1 MSGIQESIVKRF
13 SIIALAA
20 SAALA
25 AGLVQAQA
33 QTDLKIGVVSY
44 NRLLQE
50 SPQAKKTMEALRVE
64 FAPKQQDLVKL
75 NASLKAKADA
85 LEKNRA
91 TMTADQVTKAEKE
104 LRDGQREF
112 SQKQTD
118 FQEDANTRQNEEMSK
133 LEAVL
138 VKEVQTYAQAQKYDL
153 VVASNGILY
162 SNNTLDI
169 TANVLAV
176 LKASDTTAPAAAPA
190 PAGK

>member
-1 MSGIQESIVKRF
+1 MKRF

-20 SAALA
+20 TAALA
-25 AGLVQAQA
+25 TSFVQAQA

-44 NRLLQE
+44 NRLLQD
-50 SPQAKKTMEALRVE
+50 SPQAKRTMEALKME

-91 TMTADQVTKAEKE
+91 TMTGDQVSKAEKD

-138 VKEVQTYAQAQKYDL
+138 VKEVQTYAQAQKFDL
-153 VVASNGILY
+153 VLASNGILY
-162 SNNTLDI
+162 SNSTLDI

-176 LKASDTTAPAAAPA
+176 LKASDPTPAAAAPA
-190 PAGK
+190 GK

>member
-20 SAALA
+20 TAALA
-25 AGLVQAQA
+25 AGFVQAQA
-33 QTDLKIGVVSY
+33 ADIKIAVVSY

-75 NASLKAKADA
+75 NAALKAKSEA

-104 LRDGQREF
+104 LRDGQRDL
-112 SQKQTD
+112 SQKNTD
-118 FQEDANTRQNEEMSK
+118 YNEDANTRQNEEMSK

-138 VKEVQTYAQAQKYDL
+138 VKEVQAYAQAQKYDL
-153 VVASNGILY
+153 VLASNSILY
-162 SNNTLDI
+162 SNSSLDI

-176 LKASDTTAPAAAPA
+176 LKASDSAPAAAPA

>member
-20 SAALA
+20 TAALA

-33 QTDLKIGVVSY
+33 QTEMKIGVVNF
-44 NRLLQE
+44 NRLMQD
-50 SPQAKKTMEALRVE
+50 SPQGKATMEALKVE

-75 NASLKAKADA
+75 QAALKAKADA

-104 LRDGQREF
+104 LRDGQRDL
-112 SQKQTD
+112 SQRNTD
-118 FQEDANTRQNEEMSK
+118 YNEDANTRQNEEMSK

-138 VKEVQTYAQAQKYDL
+138 VKEVQAYAQAQKFDL
-153 VVASNGILY
+153 VMVSQGVVYSASNI
-162 SNNTLDI
+162 DI
-169 TANVLAV
+169 TPNVLAV
-176 LKASDTTAPAAAPA
+176 LKVSSTAPAAPA

>member
-1 MSGIQESIVKRF
+1 VKRF

-25 AGLVQAQA
+25 TGFVQAQA
-33 QTDLKIGVVSY
+33 TDLKIGVVSY
-44 NRLLQE
+44 QRLLQE

-138 VKEVQTYAQAQKYDL
+138 VKEVQTYAQAQKFDL
-153 VVASNGILY
+153 VLASNGILY
-162 SNNTLDI
+162 SNNSLDI
-169 TANVLAV
+169 TANVLSV
-176 LKASDTTAPAAAPA
+176 LKASDTSPAAAAPA